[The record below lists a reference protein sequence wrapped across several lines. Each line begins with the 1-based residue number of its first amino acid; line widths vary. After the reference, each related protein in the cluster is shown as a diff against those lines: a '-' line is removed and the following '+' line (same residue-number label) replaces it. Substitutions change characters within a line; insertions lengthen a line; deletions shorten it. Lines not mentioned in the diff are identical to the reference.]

1 MSARRAG
8 ATVRRPQ
15 RGFSLLELMVAT
27 VIALIASLAIF
38 QTVSVSEE
46 RKRSTT
52 SGSEGLQAGVF
63 GLSSLER
70 AVANA
75 GYNLMVISD
84 PGYTSPTRLVT
95 PGTGYTLSNTNPP
108 RPEFNIG
115 CNFVASG
122 NTYRAAGLIAT
133 DGGGGLASDSM
144 IVFAGSSSNVP
155 MPALA
160 ETGGLAAGSNTIR
173 LRSSYGFNVGDWV
186 LAYEQASAVN
196 VGTTRPSNCT
206 LAQVVGLPMAPAISP
221 ADIVLSVP
229 TAALYVEPV
238 VLNLGQN
245 PALEQYTVDANGRLL
260 VRNLL
265 TNAPAQV
272 VSENVVSMQLQ
283 LGIDVGNDDV
293 IDEWINPPAAA
304 ANWLNPPN
312 PLPQNA
318 ISALPVAAGPRAL
331 HQIKAVRV
339 GLLVRSPQFERPDGS
354 GNCTTTPAGPF
365 DVLPAR
371 AGNFASRLPSM
382 PSSGNYN
389 LAGDQRCFRYNAVT
403 AVVTVRNAILSEM

>member
-144 IVFAGSSSNVP
+144 IVFAGSSSIVP

-173 LRSSYGFNVGDWV
+173 LRSSYGVNVGDGVTFATDFQDLGPTLLGKAFDDRGGCAV
-186 LAYEQASAVN
+186 LCALLDQDYPVSLEAVFT
-196 VGTTRPSNCT
+196 VQEEVGLRGAQVAAHRLAPDCAIVLECGTTDDTPKERDDTPVMR
-206 LAQVVGLPMAPAISP
+206 LGAGPAITVMDRSLI
-221 ADIVLSVP
+221 ADRRLVAHLVATADDLGIPYQIRAPKGGGTDGGRIHLSRAGVP
-229 TAALYVEPV
+229 TA
-238 VLNLGQN
+238 
-245 PALEQYTVDANGRLL
+245 
-260 VRNLL
+260 
-265 TNAPAQV
+265 
-272 VSENVVSMQLQ
+272 VVSMPCRYLHAPASLLAKSDMRHTIALLRAALQ
-283 LGIDVGNDDV
+283 RLSWKD
-293 IDEWINPPAAA
+293 
-304 ANWLNPPN
+304 L
-312 PLPQNA
+312 
-318 ISALPVAAGPRAL
+318 
-331 HQIKAVRV
+331 
-339 GLLVRSPQFERPDGS
+339 ER
-354 GNCTTTPAGPF
+354 
-365 DVLPAR
+365 
-371 AGNFASRLPSM
+371 
-382 PSSGNYN
+382 
-389 LAGDQRCFRYNAVT
+389 
-403 AVVTVRNAILSEM
+403 